1 MSTRPVSRKPPQAR
15 YLAITP
21 ARDEE
26 RLLPGLIA
34 SLEAQSATP
43 AHWILI
49 DDGSRDGTP
58 AIADAAAARC
68 PWIEVHHLD
77 LRRERAPGGESVIM
91 KFLPRE
97 LWQAYDFILRLD
109 ADLTFDSQMAEL
121 LIAEFAKGRKLGI
134 AGAVLYEPRG
144 TEWREIRAPR
154 FHTHGA
160 VKMYSSKCFTAIGGL
175 QAGIGWDTVDEAYA
189 MMLGFKTSTFRH
201 IVAYHHRPQGS
212 AGGSLSG
219 RFGTGRTA
227 YVIGYSPVFMVARAA
242 ARILSHPP
250 ILGSVML
257 LVGYFDGYVRHLP
270 RLAPP
275 ELVKF
280 IRRQQIRRLLLR
292 ESRWK

>member
-109 ADLTFDSQMAEL
+109 ADLTFGSKMRRSDL
-121 LIAEFAKGRKLGI
+121 LVPRISNQAYPDLLLQPAKLN
-134 AGAVLYEPRG
+134 EPG
-144 TEWREIRAPR
+144 
-154 FHTHGA
+154 
-160 VKMYSSKCFTAIGGL
+160 
-175 QAGIGWDTVDEAYA
+175 
-189 MMLGFKTSTFRH
+189 
-201 IVAYHHRPQGS
+201 
-212 AGGSLSG
+212 
-219 RFGTGRTA
+219 
-227 YVIGYSPVFMVARAA
+227 SPVV
-242 ARILSHPP
+242 LSSANGTWSAPGP
-250 ILGSVML
+250 
-257 LVGYFDGYVRHLP
+257 LP
-270 RLAPP
+270 DALISDVP
-275 ELVKF
+275 LNT
-280 IRRQQIRRLLLR
+280 Q
-292 ESRWK
+292 